1 MLHDSEDKTKSMA
14 QYAVFMLAGNM
25 IANGTEE
32 AMRFI
37 NYLSMRS
44 TALSRIA
51 SRLTKWTK
59 AAPGPAKVAMLGLT
73 ITTVVVAMMD
83 PTVAEKLADWADSLD
98 RTLPYGQLR
107 SNLESV
113 LNQLNIPLDV
123 LDWTVQA
130 TGLST
135 VNPRA
140 DQFDFLH
147 TQLEQNY
154 DWVIGNGDTA
164 KEVIDLWNYRV
175 DQRIAAVEGNSV
187 LKKLYEKDKI
197 SSPEEWKLLNLPDF
211 VFRYQQMDNYWH
223 GEKGDTQ
230 RK

>member
-44 TALSRIA
+44 GALSRLA
-51 SRLTKWTK
+51 TKLTKITK
-59 AAPGPAKVAMLGLT
+59 AAPGPAKVGMLAIT
-73 ITTVVVAMMD
+73 ITTVVVAMMN

-223 GEKGDTQ
+223 GEKGDYQ